1 MTTIHYFG
9 VLKLSIGLALSVLA
23 LPAVANSPE
32 TFPSPQPGTEVEMS
46 SAPATDRIAPS
57 SQPPG
62 NPAPLPIQPDQLN
75 PLDNRNPPV
84 GNPAMMNINRVS
96 DLADVKPSDWA
107 YETLDTLIQRYGAVI
122 GYPDARYRGN
132 RAMSRSEFAAALNQ
146 AFPKVD
152 LSVFAT
158 QKDLEDLRK
167 LTREF
172 SQELDEIKGRLDR
185 LEKVIQPFS
194 TTTRLNG
201 EVLFS
206 VSGVGD
212 AEKADGRDRR
222 TDRQITLSSR
232 VKLDFL
238 SSVRGK
244 DLLRTALKAN
254 NIPAFQRAT
263 GTDMAR
269 LSYQG
274 DSNNRI
280 ELDELSYR
288 TRFGKK
294 ARFFVFAAGGSLNK
308 IAPTL
313 NPFLSASGEGSVS
326 RFGQRNPLY
335 RQGGDAGAGF
345 SYDFN
350 DLVNVSVGYVGD
362 GLNNPGVGFG
372 KGGYGAIAQ
381 LTFEFSRAAGLGLTY
396 VRSYNAL
403 DSNTGSER
411 ANDPFAGRSRA
422 VTSDSVGIQTTVALS
437 KRFALSGWAGFTRA
451 HAKDLRDDPSASIF
465 NWAVTLAAPDLG
477 GEGNLLGVVIGQP
490 PKVNSNDFRL
500 RGLAYRDRD
509 TSLHLEA
516 FYRIRVHESI
526 SITPGVLIIT
536 NPEHN
541 QGNSTIVIGTIR
553 TTFNF

>member
-9 VLKLSIGLALSVLA
+9 VVKLSIGLAVSVLA
-23 LPAVANSPE
+23 LPAVATLPE
-32 TFPSPQPGTEVEMS
+32 PLPSPQPQVERP
-46 SAPATDRIAPS
+46 PATGAEPIAPS
-57 SQPPG
+57 PQPPA
-62 NPAPLPIQPDQLN
+62 NPAPLPIQPDLLN

-84 GNPAMMNINRVS
+84 GNPAMININRVS

-107 YETLDTLIQRYGAVI
+107 YQTLDTLIQRYGAVI

-132 RAMSRSEFAAALNQ
+132 RAMSRFEFAAALNQ

-167 LTREF
+167 LTHEF
-172 SQELDEIKGRLDR
+172 SKELDEIKRRLDR

-194 TTTRLNG
+194 TTTKLNG

-212 AEKADGRDRR
+212 AEKADGSNRR
-222 TDRQITLSSR
+222 SDRQITLSSR

-254 NIPAFQRAT
+254 NIHAFQRAT

-294 ARFFVFAAGGSLNK
+294 ARFFVFVAGGSLNK

-313 NPFLSASGEGSVS
+313 NPFLSGSGDGSVS

-345 SYDFN
+345 SYDFS
-350 DLVNVSVGYVGD
+350 DLVNVSIGYVGD
-362 GLNNPGVGFG
+362 GLNTPRMGFG

-381 LTFEFSRAAGLGLTY
+381 LTFEFSRALGLGLTY

-422 VTSDSVGIQTTVALS
+422 ITSDSVGIQTTVALS
-437 KRFALSGWAGFTRA
+437 KRFALSGWVGYTRA
-451 HAKDLRDDPSASIF
+451 HAKDLKDDPSASIF

-553 TTFNF
+553 TTFSF